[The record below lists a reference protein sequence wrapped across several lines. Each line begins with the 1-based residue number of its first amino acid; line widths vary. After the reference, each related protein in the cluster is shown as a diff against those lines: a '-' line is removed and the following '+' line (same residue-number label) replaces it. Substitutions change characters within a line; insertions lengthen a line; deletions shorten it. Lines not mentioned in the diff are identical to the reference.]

1 MKLTRRQEAFIRKLL
16 DVYREAQEPVHY
28 SLLAERLGVSRFTA
42 YDMLR
47 LLEEKGFVSSDY
59 QLSAHKSG
67 PGRSE
72 VVFLPTPLSHQ
83 LIADMGGA
91 SRKDWET
98 IKQRVVDEVKS
109 GQVRDRELVQEMLA
123 RLPPEGQNP
132 RRYCIEVMKVVALRL
147 RDRPGGQVLRGYLP
161 HLLPDKDAN
170 YRADLN
176 LLGGFALGILASET
190 KGDPE
195 WGSELFD
202 HVKRYQTLVNEMD
215 PELRR
220 KLARSLKHVFAPL
233 KEKATRE

>member
-28 SLLAERLGVSRFTA
+28 SRLAERLGVSRFTA

-47 LLEEKGFVSSDY
+47 LLEEKGLVSSDY

-67 PGRSE
+67 PGRSA
-72 VVFLPTPLSHQ
+72 VVFLPTQLAHK
-83 LIADMGGA
+83 LIAELGGT
-91 SRKDWET
+91 SRESWE
-98 IKQRVVDEVKS
+98 IVKQRVVDEVKS

-123 RLPPEGQNP
+123 RLPPEGQDP
-132 RRYCIEVMKVVALRL
+132 HRYCVEVMKVVSLRL
-147 RDRPGGQVLRGYLP
+147 RDRPGGWVLRGYLP
-161 HLLPDKDAN
+161 RLLLNKDAGR
-170 YRADLN
+170 RADLN

-195 WGSELFD
+195 WGRELFD

-215 PELRR
+215 PKLCR
-220 KLARSLKHVFAPL
+220 KLAHSLKQVFAPL
-233 KEKATRE
+233 KEQATR

>member
-28 SLLAERLGVSRFTA
+28 SRLAERLGVSRFTA

-72 VVFLPTPLSHQ
+72 VVFLPTQLAHK
-83 LIADMGGA
+83 LIAELGGT
-91 SRKDWET
+91 SREGWE
-98 IKQRVVDEVKS
+98 IVKQRVVDEVKS
-109 GQVRDRELVQEMLA
+109 GQVRDRELIQEMLA
-123 RLPPEGQNP
+123 RLPPEGRDP
-132 RRYCIEVMKVVALRL
+132 RRYCIEVMKVVSLRL
-147 RDRPGGQVLRGYLP
+147 RDHPGGRVLQGYLP
-161 HLLPDKDAN
+161 RLLPDQDAD

-176 LLGGFALGILASET
+176 LLGGFALGILASES

-195 WGSELFD
+195 WGRELFD
-202 HVKRYQTLVNEMD
+202 HVKRYQTLVNEME
-215 PELRR
+215 PKLCR
-220 KLARSLKHVFAPL
+220 KLARSLKQVFAPL
-233 KEKATRE
+233 KE